1 MAWLQTIKGPIRS
14 THRMADDNSSNNQA
28 NVPKGR
34 LSRLSKLGSL
44 ASRVAGNMLAE
55 GISEFAKG
63 NRPQLKDLL
72 LTPAN
77 TLRVADQL
85 AQMRGAAMKV
95 GQLISMDA
103 GDMLP
108 PELSDLLARLRSDA
122 KSMPHKALLAL
133 LEDEWGKNWREAF
146 IQFPLEPIAAASIGQ
161 VHKVITQDL
170 KRLALKIQYPGI
182 KQSINSDVDNVATL
196 IKMTGLLPKNLQI
209 KPLLAA
215 AKQQLHEE
223 ADYLLEARRMQ
234 QYTEVIA
241 DDEAFIMPQV
251 DEQFS
256 TANVLAM
263 TFLDGVPIESLI
275 SAPQVTR
282 DYVASQL
289 LRLFFKELFDF
300 RLMQTDPNFANYQYD
315 PDNNKIV
322 LLDFGATR
330 EFPAEMVEAYLH
342 LLQGAYQQDKA
353 AVAFAALEIGLSSE
367 ALGPNVQDVVSE
379 LCFQACEPLYAASPY
394 DFANTDLARR
404 LHEQGMALG
413 LEKTYAH
420 TPPIDAIF
428 LHRKIGGLF
437 LLAIKLKAKIDVKAL
452 FAPYA
457 NR

>member
-1 MAWLQTIKGPIRS
+1 MP
-14 THRMADDNSSNNQA
+14 DDNSPNNQA
-28 NVPKGR
+28 KVPKGR
-34 LSRLSKLGSL
+34 LSRFSKLGSL

-55 GISEFAKG
+55 GISELAKG

-72 LTPAN
+72 LTPSNA
-77 TLRVADQL
+77 LRVADQL

-122 KSMPHKALLAL
+122 KSMPEKELLDL
-133 LEDEWGKNWREAF
+133 LEDEWGESWREAF
-146 IQFPLEPIAAASIGQ
+146 IQFPLNPIAAASIGQ
-161 VHKVITQDL
+161 VHKVITKDL

-196 IKMTGLLPKNLQI
+196 IKMTGLLPKNMKI

-223 ADYLLEARRMQ
+223 ADYLLEARRMG
-234 QYTEVIA
+234 QYAQVIA
-241 DDEAFIMPQV
+241 DDEAFVMPQV
-251 DEQFS
+251 DEHYS

-275 SAPQVTR
+275 SAPQATR
-282 DYVASQL
+282 DHVTSQL

-300 RLMQTDPNFANYQYD
+300 YLMQTDPNFANYQYD
-315 PDNNKIV
+315 PDTNKIV

-330 EFPAEMVEAYLH
+330 EFPAELVEGYLH
-342 LLQGAYQQDKA
+342 LLQGAYHQDKQ
-353 AVAFAALEIGLSSE
+353 AVASAALKIGLSSE
-367 ALGPNVQDVVSE
+367 VLPQKVLNVVSE
-379 LCFQACEPLYAASPY
+379 LCFQACEPLYGDSPY
-394 DFANTDLARR
+394 DFADTDLARR
-404 LHEQGMALG
+404 LQEQGIALG
-413 LEKTYAH
+413 LEKSYAH

-437 LLAIKLKAKIDVKAL
+437 LLAIKLKAKIDVRGL
-452 FAPYA
+452 FAPYL
-457 NR
+457 